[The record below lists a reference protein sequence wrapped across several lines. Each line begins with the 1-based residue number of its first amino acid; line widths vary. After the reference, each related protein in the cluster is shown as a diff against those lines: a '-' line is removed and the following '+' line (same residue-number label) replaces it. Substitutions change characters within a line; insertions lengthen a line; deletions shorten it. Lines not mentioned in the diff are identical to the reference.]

1 MFVILC
7 ILNTVQSKV
16 SNRFALETYTSS
28 KILSLI
34 VKTRGS
40 TEPVSLIWLCMHCL
54 GSSKF
59 VVSEI
64 LLLIHIHWV
73 ANLDFQSTLKKTP
86 SRGPSCGYACTVW
99 VHLNTMISDKKN
111 ICLPIMFYAKILFC
125 SSRILDFQLTQKTDI
140 WLSKSKEHYRQLCF
154 QIVQYPIRNFNGPW

>member
-64 LLLIHIHWV
+64 LFYFIFPLSGQLGFPIHIK
-73 ANLDFQSTLKKTP
+73 KKTP

-140 WLSKSKEHYRQLCF
+140 WLSKSKEHYRHF
-154 QIVQYPIRNFNGPW
+154 VFR